1 MVKREAFIFLFVG
14 SATVLTDLVVYNLL
28 LLSMAIGTNVAK
40 GIGFVAGLL
49 LSYVAN
55 KNLTF
60 GHTSHQPGS
69 LGRYLTIYAVTLS
82 INVVVNAAMLEIL
95 TNWSHAITSAFM
107 IATGAS
113 AALNFLG
120 MKYFVFRTG

>member
-1 MVKREAFIFLFVG
+1 MIKREAFIFLFVG

-49 LSYVAN
+49 SYVAN

-60 GHTSHQPGS
+60 GHTSHQPGV
-69 LGRYLTIYAVTLS
+69 LDVIFLFMLS
-82 INVVVNAAMLEIL
+82 PFRSMWIVNAAMLEIL
-95 TNWSHAITSAFM
+95 TNWSHAITFAFI

>member
-1 MVKREAFIFLFVG
+1 MIKREAFIFSLCWFRHRIDRPSG
-14 SATVLTDLVVYNLL
+14 LQSA

-60 GHTSHQPGS
+60 GHTSHQPKS
-69 LGRYLTIYAVTLS
+69 LGRYLSVYAVT
-82 INVVVNAAMLEIL
+82 
-95 TNWSHAITSAFM
+95 FDQC
-107 IATGAS
+107 GC
-113 AALNFLG
+113 
-120 MKYFVFRTG
+120 